1 MTSDKNIARH
11 ASGFS
16 RHSTPVIRH
25 AQVIALLLA
34 LGCSLPA
41 LANEATNLPVP
52 ITARDFYNAGAKLL
66 ADRKYDDAEKMFQSA
81 LGTQDER
88 VQPKSLYNLGYTR
101 FAQGMEILKK
111 GPDTQKVAAQGS
123 RALAN
128 GERALASGESA
139 LAENELSKMIGAY
152 LDGRGARRELRAAEK
167 AVQAAMEVYGKT
179 LTRWQRA
186 ADDFKGAAE
195 LNPADTNAT
204 RNAEMMQQYIAKL
217 VDSLRQMQMMAGR
230 VSNQKDQLGKML
242 SKLKGQ
248 IPAPNAP
255 PGSGGD
261 EDEEEGVQP
270 DSLAGQKEG
279 SGREGDQMQIPLSPD
294 QAGQI
299 LDGLSLDGGR
309 RLPMSDKPG
318 AKPKEKTG
326 RNW

>member
-1 MTSDKNIARH
+1 MRHFATFRKLVWLFTLTVGNPAWAGEMTNSIE
-11 ASGFS
+11 
-16 RHSTPVIRH
+16 PV
-25 AQVIALLLA
+25 
-34 LGCSLPA
+34 
-41 LANEATNLPVP
+41 
-52 ITARDFYNAGAKLL
+52 TARDFYNAGAKLL
-66 ADRKYDDAEKMFQSA
+66 ANRKFDDAEKMFQSA

-88 VQPKSLYNLGYTR
+88 VQPKSLYNLGFTR

-123 RALAN
+123 RALAD

-204 RNAEMMQQYIAKL
+204 RNAEVAQQYIAKL
-217 VDSLRQMQMMAGR
+217 VDSLRQMQMMAGKI
-230 VSNQKDQLGKML
+230 SSQKDQLGKML

-261 EDEEEGVQP
+261 EDEDEDEDVQP

-299 LDGLSLDGGR
+299 LDGMSLDGGR

-318 AKPKEKTG
+318 AKPKDKTG